1 MSDDRKTIL
10 VVDDEPANID
20 VVKSVLSGT
29 YLIQAAVNG
38 KVALKIA
45 AKKLPDVILL
55 DIMMPEM
62 DGYEVCKALKSE
74 PNTAKIPIIFV
85 SGKDQQSDHD
95 KGIELGAVGYLN
107 KPVDPSELERAIAD
121 TVG

>member
-1 MSDDRKTIL
+1 MSDERKTVL
-10 VVDDEPANID
+10 VVDDDPANID

-29 YLIQAAVNG
+29 YLVQAAVNG

-45 AKKLPDVILL
+45 TKKLPDVILL

-85 SGKDQQSDHD
+85 TGKDQQSDHE
-95 KGIELGAVGYLN
+95 KGIELGAVGYLI
-107 KPVDPSELERAIAD
+107 KPVDPSELERTIASI
-121 TVG
+121 VS